1 MDGIEPSSCCLRNS
15 DSAYWVTSA
24 QESPRIV
31 IVTHVL
37 SGRERFNCTIW
48 AVYFWKPQWGLATPA
63 LYSSKDYGPT
73 HGHRHVDG
81 PAATHSRK
89 AVSGLRWCPSGVTFI
104 SLVTLFVNNRIDV
117 KWRPQSC
124 DTSLQRC
131 YQLHISFQRCCQLH
145 ANILIEFYSLPGL
158 NSFSISWRERFNKE
172 IRMNCRIVCPKL
184 SSEPTDL
191 GFTFRFCGSSRRSI
205 RAVVPKVFRRHFVDN
220 RWSWWTDLN
229 PRPADYK
236 SAALPTELHRHNFA
250 LVYSEDVLLF
260 YVLVCMIWVSSK
272 SSTT

>member
-1 MDGIEPSSCCLRNS
+1 MDGIEPSTCCLRNS

-63 LYSSKDYGPT
+63 LYSSKDYGPA
-73 HGHRHVDG
+73 HGHRQVDG

-89 AVSGLRWCPSGVTFI
+89 AVSGLSWCPSGVTFI

-117 KWRPQSC
+117 KWHPQSC

-145 ANILIEFYSLPGL
+145 ANILIGFYLLPGL
-158 NSFSISWRERFNKE
+158 NSFSTSWCKRFMLTVSCDVKRYCYVA
-172 IRMNCRIVCPKL
+172 IWNCELCFSLQSFSTIIIEYYCLFVKQ
-184 SSEPTDL
+184 S
-191 GFTFRFCGSSRRSI
+191 FTRQ
-205 RAVVPKVFRRHFVDN
+205 K
-220 RWSWWTDLN
+220 
-229 PRPADYK
+229 
-236 SAALPTELHRHNFA
+236 
-250 LVYSEDVLLF
+250 VLLRKKKIKYF
-260 YVLVCMIWVSSK
+260 QVCVLYLCYNYVILYMVLRY
-272 SSTT
+272 